1 MKIAYLL
8 EGSEEIRRPP
18 YNGPANHVRQIVKEL
33 LGRGHTVRILARLD
47 GQIWRSDDLEEFSP
61 LAGVPLDVGWRR
73 LIEKGV
79 RRTQS
84 WLKLPY
90 WGYFESL
97 RFAQACQR
105 ELVGYDIFLE
115 RFSWMVYGGLLAAR
129 RMHIP
134 WVAEYNGNPLADLEA
149 KHAAPQGLQRKISVA
164 LTRWSL
170 NLADHIVATGDGW
183 RGSCL
188 EDWGISPQKVSVIEN
203 GTELVAQLDREML
216 KAFQPLLVSQPVQ
229 VVYLGGFYPWHG
241 IDVLLKAVQKAL
253 AQGVNLRLLLI
264 GSGNGLE
271 EARQLVEELGLQ
283 EVVEFTGSLTAEQY
297 APYLAKSDI
306 GVSPYCGWKEYS
318 GLKLFDYKAAGLPC
332 IASGENGQ
340 PATLVHGETGWIVP
354 PCDEDQLTQAL
365 VKLASQAELRRRLGQ
380 AARMDAEASHGW
392 DHTVDKLEILLDYLI
407 GKG

>member
-18 YNGPANHVRQIVKEL
+18 YNGPANHVRQIIKEL
-33 LGRGHTVRILARLD
+33 LARGHSVRLLARLD
-47 GQIWRSDDLEEFSP
+47 GQIWRSDDLDEFTP
-61 LAGVPLDVGWRR
+61 LAGVPLDIGWRR
-73 LIEKGV
+73 LSEKGV

-84 WLKLPY
+84 LLKLPY

-115 RFSWMVYGGLLAAR
+115 RFSWMMYGGLLAAR

-149 KHAAPQGLQRKISVA
+149 KHAAPQGLQRMISVG
-164 LTRWSL
+164 LTRWLL
-170 NLADHIVATGDGW
+170 NQADHVIATGDGW
-183 RGSCL
+183 RSSCL
-188 EDWGISPQKVSVIEN
+188 EDWRVNPPKVSVIEN
-203 GTELVAQLDREML
+203 GTELVAQLDRGML
-216 KAFQPLLVSQPVQ
+216 KAFQPLELIQPVQ
-229 VVYLGGFYPWHG
+229 IVYLGGFYPWHG
-241 IDVLLKAVQKAL
+241 IQVLLKSLHKAL
-253 AQGVNLRLLLI
+253 AQGVKLRLLLI
-264 GSGNGLE
+264 GSGNGVE
-271 EARQLVEELGLQ
+271 EALQMVDDLGLK
-283 EVVEFTGSLTAEQY
+283 EMVEFTGSLTAEQY

-318 GLKLFDYKAAGLPC
+318 GLKLFDYKAAGLAC

-340 PATLVHGETGWIVP
+340 PATLEHGETGWIVP

-365 VKLASQAELRRRLGQ
+365 VLLASQTELRRRLGQ
-380 AARMDAEASHGW
+380 AARKDAEASHAW
-392 DHTVDKLEILLDYLI
+392 EHTVNKLETLFDHLI
-407 GKG
+407 G